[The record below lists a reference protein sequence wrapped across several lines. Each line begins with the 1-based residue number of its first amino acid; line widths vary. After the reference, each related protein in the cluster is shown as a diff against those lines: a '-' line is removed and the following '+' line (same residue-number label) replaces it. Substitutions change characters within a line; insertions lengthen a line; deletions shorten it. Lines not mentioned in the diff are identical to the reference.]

1 MGNVTD
7 LLNGIN
13 KDKYHRRLNR
23 IHDKLAMN
31 PLEWLALEIHVREK
45 LRARGVDPG
54 TVDIDGQFLDH
65 VDPGLSYYENKRMMD
80 DRLSG
85 RGCLI

>member
-13 KDKYHRRLNR
+13 MDKYRRLNR
-23 IHDKLAMN
+23 IHDNLAIN
-31 PLEWLALEIHVREK
+31 PLELLALEIHVREK
-45 LRARGVDPG
+45 LRATGVDPVA
-54 TVDIDGQFLDH
+54 VDIDGQFLDY
-65 VDPGLSYYENKRMMD
+65 VDLRLSYYENKRMMD

-85 RGCLI
+85 RGCLV

>member
-13 KDKYHRRLNR
+13 MDKYHRRLNR
-23 IHDKLAMN
+23 IHDKLTIN
-31 PLEWLALEIHVREK
+31 PLELLALEIHVREK

-54 TVDIDGQFLDH
+54 AVDIDGQFLDY
-65 VDPGLSYYENKRMMD
+65 VDPRLSYYENKRMMD

-85 RGCLI
+85 RGCLV

>member
-13 KDKYHRRLNR
+13 MDKYHRRLNR
-23 IHDKLAMN
+23 FPGKLIIN
-31 PLEWLALEIHVREK
+31 PLELLALEIHVREK
-45 LRARGVDPG
+45 LRATGVDPVA
-54 TVDIDGQFLDH
+54 VDIDGQFLDYVH
-65 VDPGLSYYENKRMMD
+65 LRLSYYENKRMMD

-85 RGCLI
+85 RGCLV